1 MFPLTSFPDQQ
12 EFINSKGRI
21 VMSYKKNSYGSY
33 DYHSTEGMS
42 GSDQP
47 PYIMALIANTKDYN
61 PSLHSRTR
69 DFVLYFKR
77 IPGSDWNYP
86 LNDPRVANEHH
97 ISKNI

>member
-33 DYHSTEGMS
+33 DYYSTEGMS

-61 PSLHSRTR
+61 PSLRSRKR
-69 DFVLYFKR
+69 DFTIAFKYL
-77 IPGSDWNYP
+77 DKWNYP
-86 LNDPRVANEHH
+86 LDDPRVINTELTTL
-97 ISKNI
+97 II